1 MIHPAE
7 VLGVPADATDE
18 EIRAAYLLKVRE
30 CPPDRAPE
38 AFERVRDAYEMLRDP
53 RRRMRHRLLAADAR
67 SPLAALFAG
76 RAPSRRFVG
85 PGLWL
90 DVLKGK

>member
-1 MIHPAE
+1 MMDPAA
-7 VLGVPADATDE
+7 VLGVSADATDE
-18 EIRAAYLLKVRE
+18 EIRAAYLQKVRE

-38 AFERVRDAYEMLRDP
+38 PFERVRDAYEMLRDP

-67 SPLAALFAG
+67 SPLAALFIG
-76 RAPSRRFVG
+76 QAPSRRFVG